1 MNQFSVFGMSCS
13 ACSSRVE
20 KAVLSVKG
28 VSACSVS
35 LLTNSM
41 TVEGD
46 FCVKDVVNAVEK
58 AGYKAVIDQN
68 SENDSGYEARL
79 NQIENNEAPQLLKR
93 LIWSAGFLIILMYLS
108 MGRNMFNFWLPSF
121 LAESPILIGLM
132 QTALALVVIIIN
144 RKFFI
149 SGTKSVMH
157 GSPNM
162 DTLVAMG
169 SFVSFAYSL
178 SVLVRIFIFSFNQNQ
193 PSALLLL
200 HDLYFESSAM
210 ILTLITVGKLLE
222 AKAKSK
228 TTSAL
233 KGLIELQPKTATVLV
248 DNQEIV
254 VEATSLKV
262 GDIVV
267 VKPGEKIAVD
277 GIIERGTTT
286 VNQSSLTGESMPVDK
301 EAGDE
306 IYSGTM
312 NISGYITIKATK
324 VGRETT
330 LSQIIKLAFEAQ
342 STKAPIAKTADKVSG
357 IFVPTVLLISLIT
370 FMVWFFVGKGLGFA
384 LSRAI
389 SVLVISCPCAL
400 GLATPVAI
408 MVGSGVGAKKGVLF
422 KNAISLE
429 LAGKAQII
437 AVDKTGTLTM
447 GEPVVTD
454 LLTFDSQLLPVAL
467 SIESRSEHPLSKAI
481 VAYAKSQG
489 VVAMELENF
498 NAILGQGVSGEI
510 NGEKVFAGKYE
521 LIKNEVEIESDLL
534 VKVSELSNQGKTPMF
549 FVKGNKLLGVIAV
562 ADEIKADSFE
572 AVNQLKNL
580 GLSIYMLTG
589 DNEKTARAI
598 GERIGVS
605 QVVAN
610 LLPADKEREIR
621 LLQKQ
626 GVTIMVGDGIND
638 SPSLIRSD
646 VGIAIGAGTDVAIDS
661 ADVVLMKNSLL
672 DVVRTVR
679 LSRATLKII
688 YQNLFWAFFYN
699 VIAIPLACGAFYP
712 LFGWTLNPMIG
723 ALAMSLSSF
732 FVCANA
738 LRLNFVNVDSVK
750 GDKKIKQKIV
760 KEKKE
765 MEAIIKIEGMMC
777 PHCSG
782 RVKKVLEGFSQI
794 TFAEVSHETGSAKIL
809 FSGELDLNLVKKA
822 IESEGYKVIG

>member
-1 MNQFSVFGMSCS
+1 MVGG
-13 ACSSRVE
+13 
-20 KAVLSVKG
+20 L
-28 VSACSVS
+28 
-35 LLTNSM
+35 
-41 TVEGD
+41 
-46 FCVKDVVNAVEK
+46 
-58 AGYKAVIDQN
+58 
-68 SENDSGYEARL
+68 
-79 NQIENNEAPQLLKR
+79 
-93 LIWSAGFLIILMYLS
+93 LIILMYLS

-149 SGTKSVMH
+149 SGTKSVIH

-254 VEATSLKV
+254 VKATSLKV

-454 LLTFDSQLLPVAL
+454 LLTFDSQLLTVAL

-534 VKVSELSNQGKTPMF
+534 AKVGELSNQGKTPMF
-549 FVKGNKLLGVIAV
+549 FVKANKLLGVIAV

-638 SPSLIRSD
+638 SPSLIRAD

-672 DVVRTVR
+672 DVARTVR

-765 MEAIIKIEGMMC
+765 MEAIIKIEGMVC

-809 FSGELDLNLVKKA
+809 FSGELDLNSVKKA

>member
-1 MNQFSVFGMSCS
+1 
-13 ACSSRVE
+13 
-20 KAVLSVKG
+20 
-28 VSACSVS
+28 
-35 LLTNSM
+35 
-41 TVEGD
+41 
-46 FCVKDVVNAVEK
+46 
-58 AGYKAVIDQN
+58 
-68 SENDSGYEARL
+68 
-79 NQIENNEAPQLLKR
+79 
-93 LIWSAGFLIILMYLS
+93 
-108 MGRNMFNFWLPSF
+108 
-121 LAESPILIGLM
+121 
-132 QTALALVVIIIN
+132 
-144 RKFFI
+144 
-149 SGTKSVMH
+149 
-157 GSPNM
+157 
-162 DTLVAMG
+162 
-169 SFVSFAYSL
+169 
-178 SVLVRIFIFSFNQNQ
+178 
-193 PSALLLL
+193 
-200 HDLYFESSAM
+200 
-210 ILTLITVGKLLE
+210 
-222 AKAKSK
+222 
-228 TTSAL
+228 
-233 KGLIELQPKTATVLV
+233 
-248 DNQEIV
+248 
-254 VEATSLKV
+254 
-262 GDIVV
+262 
-267 VKPGEKIAVD
+267 
-277 GIIERGTTT
+277 
-286 VNQSSLTGESMPVDK
+286 
-301 EAGDE
+301 
-306 IYSGTM
+306 M

-454 LLTFDSQLLPVAL
+454 LLTFDSQLLTVAL

-549 FVKGNKLLGVIAV
+549 FVKANKLLGVIAV

-638 SPSLIRSD
+638 SPSLIRAD

-672 DVVRTVR
+672 DVARTVR

>member
-1 MNQFSVFGMSCS
+1 M
-13 ACSSRVE
+13 
-20 KAVLSVKG
+20 
-28 VSACSVS
+28 
-35 LLTNSM
+35 
-41 TVEGD
+41 
-46 FCVKDVVNAVEK
+46 
-58 AGYKAVIDQN
+58 
-68 SENDSGYEARL
+68 
-79 NQIENNEAPQLLKR
+79 
-93 LIWSAGFLIILMYLS
+93 
-108 MGRNMFNFWLPSF
+108 
-121 LAESPILIGLM
+121 
-132 QTALALVVIIIN
+132 
-144 RKFFI
+144 
-149 SGTKSVMH
+149 
-157 GSPNM
+157 
-162 DTLVAMG
+162 
-169 SFVSFAYSL
+169 
-178 SVLVRIFIFSFNQNQ
+178 
-193 PSALLLL
+193 
-200 HDLYFESSAM
+200 
-210 ILTLITVGKLLE
+210 
-222 AKAKSK
+222 
-228 TTSAL
+228 
-233 KGLIELQPKTATVLV
+233 
-248 DNQEIV
+248 

-454 LLTFDSQLLPVAL
+454 LLTFDSQLLTVAL

-549 FVKGNKLLGVIAV
+549 FVKANKLLGVIAV

-638 SPSLIRSD
+638 SPSLIRAD

-672 DVVRTVR
+672 DVARTVR